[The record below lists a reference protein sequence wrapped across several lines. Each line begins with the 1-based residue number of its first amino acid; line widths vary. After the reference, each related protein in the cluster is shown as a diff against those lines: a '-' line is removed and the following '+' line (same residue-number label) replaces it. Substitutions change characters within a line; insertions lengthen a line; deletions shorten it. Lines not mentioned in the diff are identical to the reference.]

1 MTSLSKGILK
11 KRGADPVPYSEASLE
26 FFEPPEKKTAAE
38 PVLPEEEP
46 EDDVPETEEEQ
57 EEAVQEEARLRSS
70 AELLLEQARRK
81 AESLLLEAT
90 KEAERIKE
98 QASKEGYRRMGARL
112 SGGKGQGCG
121 RREAAGSFAS
131 AGVP

>member
-46 EDDVPETEEEQ
+46 ENDVPETEEEQ
-57 EEAVQEEARLRSS
+57 EEKVLNHFKKDG
-70 AELLLEQARRK
+70 LL
-81 AESLLLEAT
+81 
-90 KEAERIKE
+90 
-98 QASKEGYRRMGARL
+98 
-112 SGGKGQGCG
+112 
-121 RREAAGSFAS
+121 
-131 AGVP
+131 